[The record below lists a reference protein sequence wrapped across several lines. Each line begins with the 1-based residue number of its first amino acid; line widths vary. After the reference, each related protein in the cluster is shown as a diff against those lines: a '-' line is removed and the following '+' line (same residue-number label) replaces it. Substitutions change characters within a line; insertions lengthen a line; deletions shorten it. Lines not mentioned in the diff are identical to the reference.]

1 MNNKFEI
8 GKEVAI
14 KYVMFKKR
22 TEAEV
27 TRKLEFLNY
36 SPSIVEKIVDYLK
49 EAGYINDDKYA
60 NSYINELKKLKNW
73 SKLQVK
79 NDLYKRGCKAELD
92 EEDLNEYELQSITNL
107 YNKYNFKY
115 PEHTQENL
123 NDFITVLRKKG
134 FEYTNIQKIIKMEE

>member
-27 TRKLEFLNY
+27 AKKLEFLNY
-36 SPSIVEKIVDYLK
+36 SPAIIEKIVNYLK
-49 EAGYINDDKYA
+49 EAGYINDERYAEKYF
-60 NSYINELKKLKNW
+60 NEIKKLKNW
-73 SKLQVK
+73 SKVQMK
-79 NDLYKRGCKAELD
+79 NDLYKRGCNAELN
-92 EEDLNEYELQSITNL
+92 EEELNNYELQSITNL

-115 PEHTQENL
+115 PDHTQENL
-123 NDFITVLRKKG
+123 NEFITVLRKKG
-134 FEYTNIQKIIKMEE
+134 FEYNNIQQIIRVEE

>member
-27 TRKLEFLNY
+27 ARKLEFLNY
-36 SPSIVEKIVDYLK
+36 SPTIVEKIVDYLK
-49 EAGYINDDKYA
+49 EAGYINDQKYA
-60 NSYINELKKLKNW
+60 EKYMNEIKNIKNW
-73 SKLQVK
+73 SKVQVK
-79 NDLYKRGCKAELD
+79 SDLYKRGCKAEID
-92 EEDLNEYELQSITNL
+92 EKELNDYEIQSITNL

-123 NDFITVLRKKG
+123 NDFITVLKKKG
-134 FEYTNIQKIIKMEE
+134 FEYSNIQKVIKVEE

>member
-22 TEAEV
+22 TETEV

-60 NSYINELKKLKNW
+60 HSYINELKKLKNW
-73 SKLQVK
+73 SKIQVK

-107 YNKYNFKY
+107 YKKYNFKY

-123 NDFITVLRKKG
+123 NDFITVLKKKG
-134 FEYTNIQKIIKMEE
+134 FEYSNIQKIIKTEE

>member
-27 TRKLEFLNY
+27 EKKLEFLNY
-36 SPSIVEKIVDYLK
+36 SPSIVEKIIFYLK
-49 EAGYINDDKYA
+49 EAGYIDDERYA
-60 NSYINELKKLKNW
+60 SRYMKEIKNIKNW
-73 SKLQVK
+73 SKMQVK
-79 NDLYKRGCKAELD
+79 NDLYKRGCRAELD
-92 EEDLNEYELQSITNL
+92 EEELNEYELQSITNL

-115 PEHTQENL
+115 PEHTQDNL
-123 NDFITVLRKKG
+123 NDFITVLKKKG
-134 FEYTNIQKIIKMEE
+134 FEYSNIQKIIKMEE